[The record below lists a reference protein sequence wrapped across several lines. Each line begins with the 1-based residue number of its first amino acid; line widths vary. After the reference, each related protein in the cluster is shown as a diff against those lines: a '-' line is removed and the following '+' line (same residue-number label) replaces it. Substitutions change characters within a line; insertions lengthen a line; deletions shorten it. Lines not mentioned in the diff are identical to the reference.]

1 MKHKILSFFLLLTLL
16 FAVSFPTVLAYMVK
30 QTEKIENVIKPAK
43 VSCEV
48 VEAFNGTSKT
58 SVKVKNTSNIEAYIR
73 VRVVSYWQ
81 DSKGSTV
88 AIGSEMP
95 SFMVSND
102 WIEDDD
108 NDTYYCKV
116 PVQADALTPEL
127 LQAGSTITLSKKVE
141 TYKDVMYEY
150 YQVVE
155 IFAEAIQSLPE
166 ETVETC
172 WDVTITDGQIT
183 AVN

>member
-16 FAVSFPTVLAYMVK
+16 FAVSFPTVWAYMVK
-30 QTEKIENVIKPAK
+30 QTVKIENVIEPAK

-48 VEAFNGTSKT
+48 DEAFNGTSKT
-58 SVKVKNTSNIEAYIR
+58 SVKVENTSNIEAYIR

-88 AIGSEMP
+88 AIKSEMP
-95 SFMVSND
+95 SFTVSD
-102 WIEDDD
+102 AWIEDHD
-108 NDTYYCKV
+108 NDTYYCIQ

-127 LQAGSTITLSKKVE
+127 LQAGSSITLNKKVE
-141 TYKDVMYEY
+141 TFEGVKYEY
-150 YQVVE
+150 NQVVE